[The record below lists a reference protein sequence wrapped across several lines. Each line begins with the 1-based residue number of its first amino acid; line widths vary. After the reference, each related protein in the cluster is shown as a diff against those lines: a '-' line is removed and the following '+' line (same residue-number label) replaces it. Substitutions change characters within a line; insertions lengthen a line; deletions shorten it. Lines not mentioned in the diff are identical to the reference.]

1 MHQLLTRMLSIP
13 ISSWRIWSAYASV
26 PFTDAQHG
34 LKGPFQIWNFY
45 AYAEHICKELMC
57 MLSNCIS
64 SLPVF
69 ECMHQIRMC
78 MLRLDISF
86 WHILCSAYAPRPDEY
101 AQHMHQFLTSM
112 LSVRIRSW
120 HICSM
125 YSSVPYAY
133 ADGTQNEHLKNGITD
148 VHSEHRHK
156 FLKDMLSV
164 RISSLRVCSAYA

>member
-57 MLSNCIS
+57 MLSNCIG

-69 ECMHQIRMC
+69 QCMHQIRMC
-78 MLRLDISF
+78 MLRLGISF
-86 WHILCSAYAPRPDEY
+86 WHICSVHAWVPDAY
-101 AQHMHQFLTSM
+101 AQHMHHVQTSM
-112 LSVRIRSW
+112 LS
-120 HICSM
+120 IC
-125 YSSVPYAY
+125 
-133 ADGTQNEHLKNGITD
+133 
-148 VHSEHRHK
+148 
-156 FLKDMLSV
+156 
-164 RISSLRVCSAYA
+164 ISSWLVCSAYASVHDTYAQCIHQFLMLMLMVYKMNIWKIG